1 MKGYVFVSNSTKPS
15 PDTAESREPVLTS
28 NVNRPCLR
36 AALAMGYE
44 VFWGV
49 NRNRPEELTCDLP
62 VKMYDSHTYR
72 SLFAFGDNRIAF
84 RNLSKLLKE
93 NNVEVIH
100 CNTPVGGLIGRL
112 CGRVCRTKKVIY
124 TVHGF
129 HFYQGAPL
137 LNRTVYKWA
146 EQVMARWTD
155 AIITMNRED
164 YAAAKKLRL
173 RKGGKVYKV
182 HGVGIDLAS
191 FENIRG
197 NRAAKRAE
205 LGLKDTDI
213 LCISAGDLVP
223 RKNCGTAI
231 KAIAKVKDP
240 NLHYLICGVG
250 PEEARLKKLAKAL
263 GIEDRVHFAGFRTDM
278 KELMAAAD
286 IFLFSSLQEGLPRSL
301 MEAMASGL
309 PAVVSRIRGNVDLI
323 EDGKGGILCKPRDA
337 ADFAKAI
344 RKMAKNAPLRRRMSE
359 NNRKVIRS
367 YDASVVQKEI
377 LSIYQQVLGA
387 GCAR

>member
-15 PDTAESREPVLTS
+15 PEAAESRETVLTS
-28 NVNRPCLR
+28 NVSRPCLK

-84 RNLSKLLKE
+84 RNLLKLLKE
-93 NNVEVIH
+93 NSVEVIH
-100 CNTPVGGLIGRL
+100 CNTPVGGMIGRL
-112 CGRVCRTKKVIY
+112 CGRICHTKKVIY

-129 HFYQGAPL
+129 HFYKGAPL
-137 LNRTVYKWA
+137 LNRTLYKWA
-146 EQVMARWTD
+146 EAVMARWTD
-155 AIITMNRED
+155 VVITMNRED
-164 YAAAKKLRL
+164 YAAARKLPL

-191 FENIRG
+191 FENIPG
-197 NRAAKRAE
+197 NRAEKRAE
-205 LGLKDTDI
+205 LGLKETDV

-223 RKNCGTAI
+223 RKDYETALR
-231 KAIAKVKDP
+231 AVALVKTP
-240 NLHYLICGVG
+240 KLHYLICGVG

-278 KELMAAAD
+278 KELLRAAD
-286 IFLFSSLQEGLPRSL
+286 IFLFTSLQEGLPRSL
-301 MEAMASGL
+301 MEAMATGL
-309 PAVVSRIRGNVDLI
+309 PAAASGIRGNVDLI
-323 EDGKGGILCKPRDA
+323 RNKEGGLLFPPKN
-337 ADFAKAI
+337 AKACAAAI
-344 RKMAKNAPLRRRMSE
+344 RHLAKNPSLRRKMGERNLKT
-359 NNRKVIRS
+359 IQS
-367 YDASVVQKEI
+367 YDTSVVEKEI
-377 LSIYQQVLGA
+377 RNIYREAL
-387 GCAR
+387 RE